1 MQTKEEVLDH
11 YTEILRAFLEKL
23 PVASIAW
30 GVVAGVDWTLSY
42 LLQFQAIEA
51 IVTRSMMFITIGVA
65 VLFDTY
71 FGIRSAHRRGHDI
84 TVGKAFWGIA
94 RKMGEY
100 AVFMTIAIWT
110 SLAVDGEPYLGE
122 ITRFVRG
129 VVFLAI
135 IFVEAESAVG
145 HAGMKIQR
153 VFRYT
158 IEQVIRRYAGTTT
171 IKDDPDKQHP
181 GG

>member
-1 MQTKEEVLDH
+1 MQTRETVVDH

-23 PVASIAW
+23 PVASITWAAVEAVNW
-30 GVVAGVDWTLSY
+30 GMRF
-42 LLQFQAIEA
+42 LLQFEAIEA
-51 IVTRSMMFITIGVA
+51 IVTRSVMFLTITIA

-71 FGIRSAHRRGHDI
+71 FGIRSAHRQENDI
-84 TVGKAFWGIA
+84 TFGKAFWGVA
-94 RKMGEY
+94 RKLGEY
-100 AVFMTIAIWT
+100 TVFMVIAIEA
-110 SLAVDGEPYLGE
+110 SHALEGEPLLGE

-135 IFVEAESAVG
+135 LYVEAESAVG
-145 HAGMKIQR
+145 HAGMKIQK

-181 GG
+181 